1 VTRLRRLRTGKGTRV
16 HEADVPAQPASPEED
31 SRLPGAY
38 EEQGWTESAQAPSG
52 QGAQTADRLTG
63 RFPRSERLT
72 SGAEI
77 QTLFQQG
84 KRIEKPSLIVLWR
97 ETEAP
102 CRAAFAVT
110 RQVRGSVR
118 RNRARRRLRE
128 AFRAARGVAP
138 ARAALV
144 VLGKRGALDT
154 PLPDLTEQLRGALA
168 AISERRD
175 GP

>member
-1 VTRLRRLRTGKGTRV
+1 MTRLRRLRTPEGICV
-16 HEADVPAQPASPEED
+16 HEADISAQPAPPEED
-31 SRLPGAY
+31 TRLPSSH
-38 EEQGWTESAQAPSG
+38 EEQGRTYSAQAPAG

-77 QTLFQQG
+77 QALFQQG
-84 KRIEKPSLIVLWR
+84 KRIERPSLIVLWR
-97 ETEAP
+97 ETESP
-102 CRAAFAVT
+102 CRAGFAVT

-128 AFRAARGVAP
+128 AFRAARAAAP
-138 ARAALV
+138 AQAAVV

-154 PLPDLTEQLRGALA
+154 PLPELTEQLRGALA
-168 AISERRD
+168 AIPERRAR
-175 GP
+175 P